1 MGEELGEGSKTILCR
16 LKGSSLEGKRKRL
29 WKRSSIVLGGLRRL
43 GKLQGGHMVA
53 GAGKWQKFLKR
64 RG

>member
-16 LKGSSLEGKRKRL
+16 LKGSSLEGKRKRM
-29 WKRSSIVLGGLRRL
+29 WKRSIKVLGSLRRL
-43 GKLQGGHMVA
+43 GRLRGGRVVA

>member
-16 LKGSSLEGKRKRL
+16 LKGSSLEGKRKRM
-29 WKRSSIVLGGLRRL
+29 WKRSIKVLGSLRRL
-43 GKLQGGHMVA
+43 GRPREGGVVA